1 MKIAP
6 KEKIDKDIFKKIFL
20 DHWPSFKEKHSRY
33 DDPQYT
39 MPVQKMLIVGRSG
52 GYTEYRCV
60 YCGWM
65 HFG

>member
-33 DDPQYT
+33 DDPQY
-39 MPVQKMLIVGRSG
+39 QCQSR
-52 GYTEYRCV
+52 RC
-60 YCGWM
+60 
-65 HFG
+65 